1 MEERVNA
8 IGNTP
13 LAQAIRD
20 AVASGQLETA
30 TEDDEDSQVDPTTST
45 SGGKTQG

>member
-8 IGNTP
+8 ISDTP

-30 TEDDEDSQVDPTTST
+30 SEDDEESQDDPATSS